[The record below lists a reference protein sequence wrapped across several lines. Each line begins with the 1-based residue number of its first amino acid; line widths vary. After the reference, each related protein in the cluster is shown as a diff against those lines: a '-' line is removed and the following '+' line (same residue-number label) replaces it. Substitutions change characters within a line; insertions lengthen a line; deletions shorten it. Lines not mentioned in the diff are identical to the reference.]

1 MLKHPLR
8 FLACLIIIHWALACS
23 SYAKPPQS
31 SEYRITS
38 KVISF
43 SEGEK
48 KKFGLKVIH
57 PYQMDLAIIKNSMA
71 ALAYQRKNFSWSDN
85 KRVFASTFIDRLAPQ
100 IVSHISKAHDGQRIS
115 YQINIPSGKILLQGD
130 TFLTKAGLHWRI
142 TILNGKKRPINDF
155 SITGEF
161 WKLAPRKNQAY
172 KTIRPFKN
180 LIQDLTNWI
189 VFQKIRPQQSK
200 RLPAPTQQDVKQS
213 PKIMKKLQLLEELRE
228 DGILN
233 DKEYKAKRKKLLR

>member
-1 MLKHPLR
+1 MLKCRSR
-8 FLACLIIIHWALACS
+8 FLICLIIIHWALACS

-38 KVISF
+38 KVTSF
-43 SEGEK
+43 SQGEK
-48 KKFGLKVIH
+48 KKFSLEVTH

-85 KRVFASTFIDRLAPQ
+85 KRVFASTFINRLAPQ
-100 IVSHISKAHDGQRIS
+100 IVSHMAKAHDGQRIT
-115 YQINIPSGKILLQGD
+115 YQIVNLSGKILLRGD

-142 TILNGKKRPINDF
+142 TILNGKKRPIDDF

-180 LIQDLTNWI
+180 LVQDMTNWI
-189 VFQKIRPQQSK
+189 VIPKIRPQKSK
-200 RLPAPTQQDVKQS
+200 RLPAPMQQDVKQS
-213 PKIMKKLQLLEELRE
+213 PQIMKKLQLLEELRG

-233 DKEYKAKRKKLLR
+233 DKEYEAKRKKLLR